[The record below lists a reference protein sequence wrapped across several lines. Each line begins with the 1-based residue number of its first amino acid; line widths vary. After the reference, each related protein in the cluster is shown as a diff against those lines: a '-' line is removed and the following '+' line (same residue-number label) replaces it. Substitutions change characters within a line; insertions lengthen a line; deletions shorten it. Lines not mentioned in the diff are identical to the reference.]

1 MFKIS
6 KKARRLTE
14 EEKLKYKEDGYI
26 TGLPV
31 FDAQAKDDLND
42 LFVSLSSRLSNDIDI
57 NQTNMWHKASLKF
70 YNLCRTPVILDYVE
84 AVSYTHLPLPTTPY
98 V

>member
-6 KKARRLTE
+6 TKARRLTE

-31 FDAQAKDDLND
+31 FDAQAKDDLNE
-42 LFVSLSSRLSNDIDI
+42 LFVSLSSRLSL
-57 NQTNMWHKASLKF
+57 SL
-70 YNLCRTPVILDYVE
+70 I
-84 AVSYTHLPLPTTPY
+84 HI
-98 V
+98 